1 MKASPDTCHL
11 LLSKKEYFEANF
23 TENRMSNTRFEKLLG
38 VIFDSQLNFNGHISE
53 ICKVVINL

>member
-11 LLSKKEYFEANF
+11 LLSKNENFEANF

-38 VIFDSQLNFNGHISE
+38 VIFDSQSLMAIFP
-53 ICKVVINL
+53 KFAK